1 MSVPTTIAL
10 RHRDTLLDSI
20 SKQHYHAVIVTK
32 LGIAL
37 PTAQEETADPANADD
52 TYVEATKRLRE
63 LTRDDKQLLLKK
75 NIAGLAAGLTLL
87 TSLALLVVWLSIS
100 TGKPFAAW
108 IRLFRAIVRISVV
121 VSFPGFTKRASTEGT
136 S

>member
-1 MSVPTTIAL
+1 MRYGKASPGATESVVSVPTTIAL

-52 TYVEATKRLRE
+52 TYVGQPSGFANSHATTSSFCSRRTPPKFS
-63 LTRDDKQLLLKK
+63 
-75 NIAGLAAGLTLL
+75 IA
-87 TSLALLVVWLSIS
+87 TSLC
-100 TGKPFAAW
+100 
-108 IRLFRAIVRISVV
+108 
-121 VSFPGFTKRASTEGT
+121 
-136 S
+136 